1 MFAIG
6 GLKTT
11 GNLKSSDIQNSGC
24 GSLWEEIIH
33 ERFQLWAC
41 SDSVGEILVFFFGHP
56 WKVVAND
63 RTGTTWKFDSSTV
76 YYICITDEVTYQIL

>member
-1 MFAIG
+1 MRD
-6 GLKTT
+6 
-11 GNLKSSDIQNSGC
+11 SSCGHVVIQLGKFWC
-24 GSLWEEIIH
+24 
-33 ERFQLWAC
+33 
-41 SDSVGEILVFFFGHP
+41 FFFGHP